1 MSITSPAGFSPQF
14 QTSGLVPGLSGVNIQ
29 AVIDALLQAYDLP
42 VTNLQNEQS
51 TINSQVSDWQA
62 INKDI
67 ATFQSAAQALSTSSG
82 WNLMTASSSDTSVA
96 TATSSA
102 GAASGSL
109 SFTINQLAQA
119 EILASQNSVSSTGTS
134 ITTDSQYLL
143 SKGAEAYG
151 FQWLAAVQG
160 SGLAL
165 GSHSIQ
171 VTQASQAA
179 TITGTSALASQSF
192 TTSDNTL
199 GLTVNGTAY
208 SLTLSTGTT
217 LSPSQIVSDLNSL
230 ASAQGILVNFSL
242 NSSGELVIATNN
254 QGSINTLEVNTSSTA
269 LTALN
274 LSSVAGTTVSGVN
287 AIVNVDG
294 YSNTIGSSASTNIS
308 AGGEVQLTSGDSSGG
323 YIEAKFGSQTG
334 PNGPTASLTTGT
346 VSATNVSLGN
356 GSLGDVVSN
365 INNAN
370 AGITASAVETSSG
383 AYILQLASSTTGT
396 DGQITVP
403 LSGADTYNPFGTV
416 LGNMNIIQ
424 SAQNAQLSVGGSS
437 GYTLSSQTDTF
448 QNVMP
453 GTNVTAAGTGSATI
467 TVSPNAAGQATQVQ
481 NLVNDANQ
489 VLSDIQKYAGYNE
502 STKTAGPLMGNAILN
517 NIQSQ
522 ILSTFASDGGASNLG
537 NALAAGISVT
547 SNGTISFDKTTFESE
562 FSTNPQQVAAL
573 FQQGIQ
579 LPSGSPYAGEI
590 SLVYASNQ
598 TQPGTYAL
606 TVTQPALQAT
616 DTGNEYYSSP
626 TSTVSTAE
634 TLTIGSG
641 SATATY
647 STTAGETLSAIA
659 QGLNQ
664 TFASQSMALSAQVVD
679 TSSGYALQVTSNSYG
694 SSAGF
699 SLSSTA
705 SGTGTTGLAAA
716 ANTIYNYAGQNV
728 AGYIDLNGTDVYGTG
743 TGQYLA
749 FPTSNTQLA
758 GLDLQITAP
767 STLTYPISTNISY
780 VQGVAQ
786 QLSSQ
791 MYNASSPINGSV
803 TTTVQNLQQQSTG
816 LDPQIA
822 FYQQI
827 VAQEKNSLEAQ
838 FSKMEATIGSLENQG
853 SMLSASLAQ
862 LPGF

>member
-14 QTSGLVPGLSGVNIQ
+14 QTSGLVSGLSGVNIQ
-29 AVIDALLQAYDLP
+29 AVINALLQAYELP
-42 VTNLQNEQS
+42 VVNLENEQS
-51 TINSQVSDWQA
+51 QLNSQVADWQA

-67 ATFQSAAQALSTSSG
+67 ATFQTAAQALATPSG
-82 WNLMTASSSDTSVA
+82 WNLATATSSDTSVA
-96 TATSSA
+96 TATASA

-109 SFTINQLAQA
+109 TFTVGQLAQA
-119 EILASQNSVSSTGTS
+119 EILASKNSVASTSTS
-134 ITTDSQYLL
+134 ITSDSQYLL

-171 VTQASQAA
+171 VTQASQSA
-179 TITGTSALASQSF
+179 TITGTAALASQTF

-208 SLTLSTGTT
+208 SLALPTGTA
-217 LSPSQIVSDLNSL
+217 LSPSQIVSDLNS
-230 ASAQGILVNFSL
+230 AAGTAGAPVNFSL
-242 NSSGELVIATNN
+242 NSSGELVISTND
-254 QGSINTLEVNTSSTA
+254 QGSANTLEVNTSTATTDPSTA

-294 YSNTIGSSASTNIS
+294 TSNTLTNITP
-308 AGGEVQLTSGDSSGG
+308 GGEVSLTSGDSSGG
-323 YIEAKFGSQTG
+323 SIEAKFASASGT
-334 PNGPTASLTTGT
+334 NGATASLSDGT

-365 INNAN
+365 INSAN
-370 AGITASAVETSSG
+370 AGITASAVDTSSG
-383 AYILQLASSTTGT
+383 YILQLASSTTGT

-403 LSGADTYNPFGTV
+403 LSGTDAYNPFGSV

-437 GYTLSSQTDTF
+437 GYTLSSQTNTF

-453 GTNVTAAGTGSATI
+453 GTNVTVAGTGSATI
-467 TVSPNAAGQATQVQ
+467 TVSPDAAGQATQVQ

-502 STKTAGPLMGNAILN
+502 STKTAGPLMGNAILQG
-517 NIQSQ
+517 IQSQ
-522 ILSTFASDGGASNLG
+522 ILSTFATDGGASNLG

-547 SNGTISFDKTTFESE
+547 SNGTISFDKSTFESE
-562 FSTNPQQVAAL
+562 FAAHSHQVAAL
-573 FQQGIQ
+573 FEQGIQ
-579 LPSGSPYAGEI
+579 LPSGSTYAGQV

-616 DTGNEYYSSP
+616 DTGNEYYSSSS
-626 TSTVSTAE
+626 STVSAAE

-641 SATATY
+641 GTTATY

-664 TFASQSMALSAQVVD
+664 TFAAKSMALSAQVVD
-679 TSSGYALQVTSNSYG
+679 TSSGYAVQVTSNSYG

-699 SLSSTA
+699 SVSSTA

-716 ANTIYNYAGQNV
+716 ANTTYNYAGQNV
-728 AGYIDLNGTDVYGTG
+728 AGYINLNGTDVYGVG
-743 TGQYLA
+743 NGQYLA
-749 FPTSNTQLA
+749 FPTGNSTLA
-758 GLDLQITAP
+758 GLDLQITTP
-767 STLTYPISTNISY
+767 STDTYPLTTNITY
-780 VQGVAQ
+780 VQGLSQ

-791 MYNASSPINGSV
+791 MYNASNPINGSV
-803 TTTVQNLQQQSTG
+803 TTTVNNLQQQSTG

-827 VAQEKNSLEAQ
+827 VAQEKSSLEAQ

-862 LPGF
+862 LPGL

>member
-1 MSITSPAGFSPQF
+1 MSITSPSGYSPQF
-14 QTSGLVPGLSGVNIQ
+14 LVNGLISGINTQ
-29 AVIDALLQAYDLP
+29 QVISALLQSYELP

-51 TINSQVSDWQA
+51 QINSQVTDWQA

-67 ATFQSAAQALSTSSG
+67 AAFQTAAQALATPSG

-96 TATSSA
+96 TATATA

-109 SFTINQLAQA
+109 TFSVGQLAQA
-119 EILASQNSVSSTGTS
+119 EILASQNSVASTSTS

-143 SKGAEAYG
+143 SKGAESYG
-151 FQWLAAVQG
+151 FQWLATVQG

-179 TITGTSALASQSF
+179 TITGTAALASQSF

-208 SLTLSTGTT
+208 SLALPTGTT

-230 ASAQGILVNFSL
+230 ASSAGAPVNFSL
-242 NSSGELVIATNN
+242 NTSGELVVSTNN
-254 QGSINTLEVNTSSTA
+254 QGSANTLEINSSTA
-269 LTALN
+269 TTDPSTAATALN
-274 LSSVAGTTVSGVN
+274 LSTGTTVSGVN

-294 YSNTIGSSASTNIS
+294 TSNTITNI
-308 AGGEVQLTSGDSSGG
+308 APGGEVQLTSGDSSGG
-323 YIEAKFGSQTG
+323 YIEAKFASATG
-334 PNGPTASLTTGT
+334 PNGSVASLSTGT

-356 GSLGDVVSN
+356 GSLGDVVNN
-365 INNAN
+365 INAAN
-370 AGITASAVETSSG
+370 AGITASAVQASSG

-403 LSGADTYNPFGTV
+403 LSGTDAYNPFGTV
-416 LGNMNIIQ
+416 LGNMDVIQ
-424 SAQNAQLSVGGSS
+424 SAQNAQISVGGTG

-448 QNVMP
+448 NNVMP
-453 GTNVTAAGTGSATI
+453 GTNVTATGTGSTTI
-467 TVSPNAAGQATQVQ
+467 TVSPDATGQATQVQ
-481 NLVNDANQ
+481 SLVTAANQ

-502 STKTAGPLMGNAILN
+502 QTKVAGPLMGNAILQG
-517 NIQSQ
+517 IQNQ
-522 ILSTFASDGGASNLG
+522 ILSTFATNGGTSDLG
-537 NALAAGISVT
+537 NALAAGISVN
-547 SNGTISFDKTTFESE
+547 SNGTISFNKTTFESE
-562 FSTNPQQVAAL
+562 FAAHPHQVAAL
-573 FQQGIQ
+573 FEQGIQ
-579 LPSGSPYAGEI
+579 LPSGSPYVGQIA
-590 SLVYASNQ
+590 LTYASNQ

-606 TVTQPALQAT
+606 TVTQPALQAS
-616 DTGNEYYSSP
+616 DTGNEYYTSP

-641 SATATY
+641 GTTATY
-647 STTAGETLSAIA
+647 STTVGETLSAIA

-664 TFASQSMALSAQVVD
+664 TFASKNMALSAQVAD

-699 SLSSTA
+699 TLSSTA

-716 ANTIYNYAGQNV
+716 ASTVYSYAGQNV

-743 TGQYLA
+743 NGQYLA
-749 FPTSNTQLA
+749 FPTNNSQLA
-758 GLDLQITAP
+758 GLDLQISTP
-767 STLTYPISTNISY
+767 STDTYPFTTNVTY
-780 VQGVAQ
+780 VQGLSQ

-791 MYNASSPINGSV
+791 MYSASSPVNGSV
-803 TTTVQNLQQQSTG
+803 TTTINSLQQQSSG
-816 LDPQIA
+816 LNPQIA
-822 FYQQI
+822 FYEQI
-827 VAQEKNSLEAQ
+827 VAQEKKTLEAQ
-838 FSKMEATIGSLENQG
+838 FSQMEATLGSLKNQG
-853 SMLSASLAQ
+853 AMLSSSIAQ
-862 LPGF
+862 LPGL